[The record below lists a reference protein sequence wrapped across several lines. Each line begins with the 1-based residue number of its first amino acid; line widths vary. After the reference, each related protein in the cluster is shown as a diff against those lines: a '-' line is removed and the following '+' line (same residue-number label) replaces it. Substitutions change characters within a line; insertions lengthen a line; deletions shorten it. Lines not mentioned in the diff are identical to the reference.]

1 MWLTKKLLYW
11 VHSQAIQNQGM
22 KKDRETQEDPA
33 SAASFV
39 INGKPKVW
47 IHCCNLG
54 SSNQI
59 KGEEQA
65 SLEFLKTVPF
75 RLEGGPESRGLV
87 GPQLLGPH
95 AQSPNSV
102 SLGRGQDKRLSP
114 GVRWGP
120 NFL

>member
-11 VHSQAIQNQGM
+11 VHSQAIQNQGV

-39 INGKPKVW
+39 TNGKQKVW

-65 SLEFLKTVPF
+65 SLEFLKTVPL

-95 AQSPNSV
+95 AQSPNSI